1 MATKEKTMAMTRI
14 ELDSKLKTKKRL
26 ALIRRMT
33 VILNILIIFCM
44 FFLGDLAVVFV
55 GVVGLVVNI
64 ILYEY
69 EKALRKKYW
78 WFKE

>member
-1 MATKEKTMAMTRI
+1 MAMTRI

-55 GVVGLVVNI
+55 GVVVLVVNI

-78 WFKE
+78 

>member
-1 MATKEKTMAMTRI
+1 MAMTRI

-78 WFKE
+78 